1 VWTIDDAHAPL
12 YWFPRECPRVTVW
25 ANDDEQG
32 RRLATQFESRS
43 SRVQVALASW
53 EPRIRAT
60 RLYEYRFAPGPFEPW
75 PDADGQW
82 VSHEAVVPIDVVPIG
97 DLIERQR
104 VAGVDL
110 RLVDDLGPIR
120 DLVLTSG
127 LPFSIVRWANL
138 DLSP

>member
-1 VWTIDDAHAPL
+1 
-12 YWFPRECPRVTVW
+12 
-25 ANDDEQG
+25 
-32 RRLATQFESRS
+32 
-43 SRVQVALASW
+43 LASW
-53 EPRIRAT
+53 APRIRAT
-60 RLYEYRFAPGPFEPW
+60 RLYEYRFAPEPFEPW

-120 DLVLTSG
+120 ELVLTSG